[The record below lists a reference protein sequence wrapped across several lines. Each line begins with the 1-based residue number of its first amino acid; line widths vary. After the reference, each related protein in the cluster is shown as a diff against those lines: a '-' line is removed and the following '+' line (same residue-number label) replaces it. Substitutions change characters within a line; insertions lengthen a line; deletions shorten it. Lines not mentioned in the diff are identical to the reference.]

1 MVGFPGGSPGK
12 DSAYSAG
19 DLGLTPGLGRSLG
32 EGNGYP
38 LQYPFPGKSHGQR
51 TLAGYHPWD
60 HKESD
65 TNERLTLLLVVV
77 GLVFVEGD

>member
-19 DLGLTPGLGRSLG
+19 DLSLIPGLGRSLG

-38 LQYPFPGKSHGQR
+38 LQYPFPGKSHRQR
-51 TLAGYHPWD
+51 TLVGYHPWD

-65 TNERLTLLLVVV
+65 TTLLLVVV
-77 GLVFVEGD
+77 GLIFVEGD